1 MEKKDFPIFIAF
13 ILGVF
18 LLSFGIKDF
27 IEYKN
32 ILKDYGTTVA
42 TFVETLDY
50 DNESENNNLIYEYII
65 DEMNYKVLIE
75 DAIAVVPQI
84 EIYYDLSDPSIVVVA
99 SDRDHVFLIIMGLMF
114 TLAPAIMIK
123 TIYSK
128 EYRKLKKAG
137 LIKGTERI
145 PFDPGLSVIL
155 FIGILFTIIPLLLLY
170 LITGSIN
177 PEFIEQYFLTVS
189 TLPTFVILF
198 MLFIIGIYLI
208 FYTIH
213 CFFKNLTEKK

>member
-1 MEKKDFPIFIAF
+1 MEKQDFPIFIAF

-50 DNESENNNLIYEYII
+50 DTESENNNLIYEYTI

-75 DAIAVVPQI
+75 DALAVVPQI

-114 TLAPAIMIK
+114 TLVPAIMIK

-128 EYRKLKKAG
+128 EYRKLKKDG

-145 PFDPGLSVIL
+145 PFDPGLSAIL